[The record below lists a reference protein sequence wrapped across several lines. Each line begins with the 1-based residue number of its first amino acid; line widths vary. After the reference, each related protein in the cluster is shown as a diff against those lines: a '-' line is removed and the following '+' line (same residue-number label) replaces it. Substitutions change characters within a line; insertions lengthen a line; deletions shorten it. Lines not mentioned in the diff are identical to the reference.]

1 MGFTLSGIQAEYG
14 KHPGYILSV
23 SFGKIIE
30 CVILGILEMVVPE
43 RKHSSKR
50 MKIMNIEY
58 LMMVVG

>member
-30 CVILGILEMVVPE
+30 CEILGIRGTVMPE

-50 MKIMNIEY
+50 MKVMNIVN